1 MKEEEEWEGK
11 IMKKEEREVGREE
24 EGKAKGKIRRKRRR
38 RGGGGGMEVVEEVKC
53 CQFVKTHLGWPVVA
67 GATQEVE
74 GVQKIP
80 LHPINH
86 PKTVCLIHVFLW
98 G

>member
-1 MKEEEEWEGK
+1 MGGEDNEEGREGSGKGGGREGEREDKEEEE
-11 IMKKEEREVGREE
+11 EE
-24 EGKAKGKIRRKRRR
+24 
-38 RGGGGGMEVVEEVKC
+38 GGGGGMEVVEEVKC